1 MRNIDYWARSRNK
14 KKLGVLYT
22 KNTTTRTI
30 NEIHNLRNN
39 KKIFMKLGPK
49 IKDLRQGF
57 RA

>member
-22 KNTTTRTI
+22 KNMRTRTI

-39 KKIFMKLGPK
+39 KKPVKEQIHSFILYMILE
-49 IKDLRQGF
+49 Q
-57 RA
+57 